1 MDDLL
6 EFVFEV
12 IFEIGEEVSNDKKI
26 SKWIRYPIMV
36 LMGIFYIGVIGLLFV
51 VGLSALKENLLF
63 GLFLIG
69 LALFF
74 AIGLFV
80 KFRKIYK
87 LKKNGGSNEE
97 NIRNKESN

>member
-6 EFVFEV
+6 EFIFEV
-12 IFEIGEEVSNDKKI
+12 IFEIGEEVSSDKKI
-26 SKWIRYPIMV
+26 SKWIRYPIMI

-80 KFRKIYK
+80 KFRKMYN
-87 LKKNGGSNEE
+87 LKINGGSNEE
-97 NIRNKESN
+97 DIRNKESN